1 MNLDSMYKLNEGKT
15 FSRILLAI
23 HEPRKSADMAVNYAI
38 KVAEDYDA
46 RLVILY
52 IIRGNAHLQTVNLP
66 SHIIQMKK
74 DAQTYLI
81 EKISDKIHKESR
93 MEKTIRIK
101 TEIIASI
108 RIADAIVSYAKDK
121 NVDLIVIGTRGR
133 SKLKSLVLG
142 SVASEVVRHAH
153 CPVLTIK

>member
-1 MNLDSMYKLNEGKT
+1 VYKVNEVKT
-15 FSRILLAI
+15 FSKILVAI
-23 HEPRKSADMAVNYAI
+23 YEPRKSADKAVNYAI

-52 IIRGNAHLQTVNLP
+52 IIRGNANLQTVTLP
-66 SHIIQMKK
+66 SHLIQLKK

-81 EKISDKIHKESR
+81 QKISDKIPKESSK
-93 MEKTIRIK
+93 EKIIRIK

-121 NVDLIVIGTRGR
+121 HIDLIIIGTRGR
-133 SKLKSLVLG
+133 SKLKSIVLG
-142 SVASEVVRHAH
+142 SVASDVVRHAH
-153 CPVLTIK
+153 CPVLTVK

>member
-1 MNLDSMYKLNEGKT
+1 MYKLNVGKT
-15 FSRILLAI
+15 FSRILVAI
-23 HEPRKSADMAVNYAI
+23 HEPRRSADMAVNYAI

-52 IIRGNAHLQTVNLP
+52 IIRGNGNLQTVNLP
-66 SHIIQMKK
+66 SYIIQMKK

-81 EKISDKIHKESR
+81 EKISDKIPKESR

-121 NVDLIVIGTRGR
+121 HIDLIVIGTRAK

-142 SVASEVVRHAH
+142 SVTSDVVRHAH

>member
-1 MNLDSMYKLNEGKT
+1 MYKLNEGKT
-15 FSRILLAI
+15 FSRILVAI

-52 IIRGNAHLQTVNLP
+52 IIRGNANLQTVNLP
-66 SHIIQMKK
+66 SYIIQMKK

-81 EKISDKIHKESR
+81 EKISDKIPKESR

-121 NVDLIVIGTRGR
+121 HIDLIVIGTRGR

-142 SVASEVVRHAH
+142 SVTSDVVRHAH

>member
-1 MNLDSMYKLNEGKT
+1 VYKLNEGKT
-15 FSRILLAI
+15 FSRILVAI

-52 IIRGNAHLQTVNLP
+52 IIRGTANLQTVNPP
-66 SHIIQMKK
+66 SYIIQMKK

-81 EKISDKIHKESR
+81 EKISDKIPKESR

-121 NVDLIVIGTRGR
+121 HIDLIIIGTRGR

-142 SVASEVVRHAH
+142 SVTSDVVRHAH